1 MAIMLTSKKDSER
14 NLELEQSLIEKVLV
28 VLETLSLID
37 NQASPFNLLKEL
49 SIIDWCLVRRNN
61 DVSGEFAASVWEHL
75 VLFGNF
81 TRLPCPVVCNDTQ

>member
-1 MAIMLTSKKDSER
+1 MLTSKEDSER

-37 NQASPFNLLKEL
+37 NQASPLNLLEEL
-49 SIIDWCLVRRNN
+49 AIIDWSLVRRND
-61 DVSGEFAASVWEHL
+61 DVSGEFAAPIWEHL
-75 VLFGNF
+75 VLLGDF